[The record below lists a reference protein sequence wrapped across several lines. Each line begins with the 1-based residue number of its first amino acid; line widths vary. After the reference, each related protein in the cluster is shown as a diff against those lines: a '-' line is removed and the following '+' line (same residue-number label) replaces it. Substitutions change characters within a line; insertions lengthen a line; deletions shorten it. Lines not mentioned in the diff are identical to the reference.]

1 MLVVSEGHTQGQR
14 GPSYHWVSLLTCH
27 QLHSSYFLFS
37 GNMWAQ
43 QWNNVYDLMIPYPEK
58 PNLDVTSTMVE
69 QVMG

>member
-1 MLVVSEGHTQGQR
+1 M
-14 GPSYHWVSLLTCH
+14 CH

-43 QWNNVYDLMIPYPEK
+43 QWNNIYDLMIPYPEK